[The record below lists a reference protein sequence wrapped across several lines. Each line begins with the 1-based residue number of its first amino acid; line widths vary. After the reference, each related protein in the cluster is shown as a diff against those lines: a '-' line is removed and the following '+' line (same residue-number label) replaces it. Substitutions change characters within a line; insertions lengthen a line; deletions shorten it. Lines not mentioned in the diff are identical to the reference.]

1 MRHPWLAALSAAL
14 SGAGFGLLLWLGLSV
29 ALVSHSAQ
37 MPALRAMQL
46 CAVVL
51 ALLLLAIAAV
61 GAAIAPADG
70 RGLRTSL
77 RAPTRWHARRNVLAV
92 VAVALACMVGALLA
106 WVEPGATRA
115 SLLGIGGLALA
126 MASLG
131 TVACGALAQAGATEG
146 PSRQLALPIR
156 LLSAMQG
163 GLALTFALMAGLFA
177 VGREGTG
184 MFAILAVLGVLLA
197 LASIL
202 DWRDADRAARGGAGQ
217 PATRLRIATGLL
229 LAGVPLL
236 ALGVASALGG
246 VQAWLWIVALA
257 SLAGIVLERRLHLAA
272 EPERIPAAA

>member
-14 SGAGFGLLLWLGLSV
+14 SEAGFGLLLWLGLSV

-37 MPALRAMQL
+37 MPALRALQL

-61 GAAIAPADG
+61 GAALAPTEG
-70 RGLRTSL
+70 RGVRALL
-77 RAPTRWHARRNVLAV
+77 RAPTRWHVRRNAL
-92 VAVALACMVGALLA
+92 VAVAALLAGLVGALLA
-106 WVEPGATRA
+106 WVAPGATRA
-115 SLLGIGGLALA
+115 SLLGIGGLVLALA
-126 MASLG
+126 ALG
-131 TVACGALAQAGATEG
+131 TVASGALAQAGSPDG
-146 PSRQLALPIR
+146 RSRQFAVPIR

-197 LASIL
+197 LASVL
-202 DWRDADRAARGGAGQ
+202 DWREVDRTAPDGRRL
-217 PATRLRIATGLL
+217 PATRLRIATGML

-236 ALGVASALGG
+236 ALGTASALGG
-246 VQAWLWIVALA
+246 VPAWLWIVALA
-257 SLAGIVLERRLHLAA
+257 SLAGILLERRLHLAA
-272 EPERIPAAA
+272 TPEPIPAVA